1 MDGVTILV
9 IIKVDNTLQNKVKVL
24 IIANDIIL
32 DLFVLLLLYISKT
45 FKKSSE
51 LGRIVL

>member
-32 DLFVLLLLYISKT
+32 DLFVLLLYISKT